1 MLCQDKV
8 HQPFFVSWNWFPV
21 QKVTLCNFI
30 KLADHWLRYGIEISS
45 LFHCIQECVVFTLSL
60 TWAKILAQMKWKR
73 WQTMEPTNN
82 QLDFGHKVFVF
93 VKDLDVSQKLV
104 VDLYFLR
111 LTPPC
116 RPNQLS
122 STSFLNFPSH
132 HHRPAAC
139 QVSNNSFQS
148 TFQAFPKVTS
158 LSTVGVKWTLYWERY
173 DL

>member
-45 LFHCIQECVVFTLSL
+45 LFHCIEKCVVFSLSL
-60 TWAKILAQMKWKR
+60 PWTKILAQMKWKR

-104 VDLYFLR
+104 VDLCFVR

-139 QVSNNSFQS
+139 QVFNNSCQP